1 MSKIEEETIEENSS
15 DEMVKK
21 TIAQNIVF
29 FRKRMNLTQT
39 DLAKILQYSNKNIS
53 KWEQAET
60 MPDIFTLKKLAK
72 IFGVSLD
79 TLTSP
84 IPNESKKAIKTKS
97 PVSLKHKIY
106 ILSLAISILLL
117 VTCVAFFTLTTVG
130 IKSFNS
136 ALLFLYVLPL
146 ITLAVFIFCC
156 CVRKKVEYISLSLFG
171 WLLIL
176 CFFVTFISATNIAYI
191 FVIGAAY
198 QILALTFGKL
208 VNSGKM
214 IKLNKLLI
222 KRLKNKDSK

>member
-1 MSKIEEETIEENSS
+1 MSKINEEIVEENASN
-15 DEMVKK
+15 EEIKN

-72 IFGVSLD
+72 IFGISLD
-79 TLTSP
+79 TLTNP
-84 IPNESKKAIKTKS
+84 ITNESKKAIKTKS

-106 ILSLAISILLL
+106 ILSLAISILFLMSC
-117 VTCVAFFTLTTVG
+117 VTFFTLTTMGVRH
-130 IKSFNS
+130 FNP
-136 ALLFLYVLPL
+136 ALLFLYILPF
-146 ITLAVFIFCC
+146 IDLAIFIFCC

-171 WLLIL
+171 WLITL
-176 CFFVTFISATNIAYI
+176 CFFVTFIYAKNIAYI
-191 FVIGAAY
+191 FIIAAAY
-198 QILALTFGKL
+198 QILALAFAKL

-214 IKLNKLLI
+214 VKLNKILI
-222 KRLKNKDSK
+222 KRLKREP